1 MSGGPA
7 RLGEI
12 RNSHVNTFEWASP
25 ARWDE
30 ITLFAHA
37 YTVKTTMA
45 GKTSPQNG
53 NFRWSAEMVKDLI
66 CTLKSYKCRL
76 DYRGI
81 DFDADRPLQYREL
94 RKEMAKLCEE
104 NRDVFGPYGILY
116 PQYLWRNC
124 QKRKE

>member
-1 MSGGPA
+1 MT
-7 RLGEI
+7 
-12 RNSHVNTFEWASP
+12 NSHVNTIEWASP

-45 GKTSPQNG
+45 GKEKTSPQNG

-76 DYRGI
+76 DYKGI

-94 RKEMAKLCEE
+94 RKEMAKLYEE
-104 NRDVFGPYGILY
+104 NTDVFG
-116 PQYLWRNC
+116 LWRNC
-124 QKRKE
+124 QKRKRSST